1 MTSITDPPPGGRGA
15 EPATSG
21 GGNDPAGAPPRPRP
35 PRPVPPG
42 RRPARVEPDDGG
54 SGLASGTGDRGD
66 RIFRALTAAASVLVL
81 VIMAAIG
88 AFLVYRA
95 IPALA
100 ANTANFGTEQRWNP
114 DAAQPRFGIAAALY
128 FTLLTSVIAVI
139 LAVPAAVGV
148 ALFITFLMPR
158 RVRAG
163 MGYLVELLAAV
174 PSIVYGL
181 WGFTVLAPNLS
192 GLVSWLDRWF
202 GWTVVLRYRPDNEPN
217 SYSPLAA
224 GIVLAIMI
232 LPIISSLSREV
243 FRRVPREQVEAALG
257 IGATRWEMI
266 RMTVLPVGRAGV
278 TSASLLGLGRAL
290 AETLAVTMVLSTA
303 YNLSVH
309 ITESGGV
316 TLASIIVLKYGE
328 AGEVGTGALVA
339 AGLCLFVITLAVNFA
354 ARMILGRGKVGSR

>member
-1 MTSITDPPPGGRGA
+1 MTTSDVVGSPTASQPAPPPPPGQ
-15 EPATSG
+15 
-21 GGNDPAGAPPRPRP
+21 
-35 PRPVPPG
+35 
-42 RRPARVEPDDGG
+42 RPAWVEPDDGS
-54 SGLASGTGDRGD
+54 SGLAHGGGDQGDRV
-66 RIFRALTAAASVLVL
+66 FRALTAAASVFVL
-81 VIMAAIG
+81 LIMAALA

-95 IPALA
+95 LPALA
-100 ANTANFGTEQRWNP
+100 ANTANFATEQRWSP
-114 DAAQPRFGIAAALY
+114 DADQPRFGVAAALY
-128 FTLLTSVIAVI
+128 FTLLTSMIAVV
-139 LAVPAAVGV
+139 LAVPVAVGV
-148 ALFITFLMPR
+148 ALFITYLAPR
-158 RVRAG
+158 RVSEG

-181 WGFTVLAPNLS
+181 WGFTVLAPNLA

-202 GWTVVLRYRPDNEPN
+202 GWTIVLRYRPDNEPN

-257 IGATRWEMI
+257 LGATRWETI
-266 RMTVLPVGRAGV
+266 WMTVLPVGRAGV

-303 YNLSVH
+303 YNLTVH

-339 AGLCLFVITLAVNFA
+339 AGLCLFVITLAVNFV
-354 ARMILGRGKVGSR
+354 ARMILARQKVG